1 MRRRCSVH
9 FAWCHHGAGDARGIR
24 FSRTWQRANTVTA
37 CDWPTIKPGIM
48 LTMSFGLVEFSGET
62 TVDGL
67 LARADKRLYEAKDGG
82 RNRVCG

>member
-1 MRRRCSVH
+1 M
-9 FAWCHHGAGDARGIR
+9 
-24 FSRTWQRANTVTA
+24 TT
-37 CDWPTIKPGIM
+37 CDWPTIKPGIT
-48 LTMSFGLVEFSGET
+48 LTMSFGLVECSGET

>member
-1 MRRRCSVH
+1 M
-9 FAWCHHGAGDARGIR
+9 
-24 FSRTWQRANTVTA
+24 TA